1 MVDAFFTESLGKNR
15 KENNTGGLAMI
26 GIVYVVRYQYCS
38 LQKTT
43 L

>member
-1 MVDAFFTESLGKNR
+1 VVDAFFTKSLGKDR
-15 KENNTGGLAMI
+15 EENNTGCLAMI

-38 LQKTT
+38 IQKTT